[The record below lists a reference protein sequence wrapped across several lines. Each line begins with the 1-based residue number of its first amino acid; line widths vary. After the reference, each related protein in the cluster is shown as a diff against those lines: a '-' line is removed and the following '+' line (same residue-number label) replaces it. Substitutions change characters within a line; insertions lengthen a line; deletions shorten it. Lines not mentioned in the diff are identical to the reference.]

1 MSIVCASGLESLSV
15 AFEPGA
21 SAGDGLMPA
30 ADFSNLPIVH
40 RILMRFY
47 EPLTELGRRARR
59 VGPVDRGTLVLVAG
73 LHEGVGSSTTA
84 LALAAAATADG
95 PTALVDTD
103 LRSRG
108 LTQLFR
114 PRPAAGWDDVV
125 SGASFIEDA
134 VHFVDSREALAFFP
148 IRAVVGDVFAS
159 NGHAG
164 LTRWLGRLRQDYQ
177 LIIVDGG
184 SVPNG
189 LRWAPWVDA
198 ALIVRDPARS
208 ADSDWTPVW
217 DSMEEAGA
225 HVLGIVETFV

>member
-1 MSIVCASGLESLSV
+1 MSIVCASGVESLSV
-15 AFEPGA
+15 AFEPRPGA
-21 SAGDGLMPA
+21 DNGLTPP
-30 ADFSNLPIVH
+30 ADFSNLPVVH
-40 RILMRFY
+40 QILKRFY
-47 EPLTELGRRARR
+47 EPLSELGRRARR

-73 LHEGVGSSTTA
+73 LHEGVGSSTMA
-84 LALAAAATADG
+84 LALAAAAAAEG
-95 PTALVDTD
+95 PTALVDAD

-114 PRPAAGWDDVV
+114 PRPVAGWDDVV
-125 SGASFIEDA
+125 SGASYIEDT

-148 IRAVVGDVFAS
+148 IRAMVGDVFAS
-159 NGHAG
+159 NGHSG

-184 SVPNG
+184 SVPHG
-189 LRWAPWVDA
+189 LHWAPWVDA

-217 DSMEEAGA
+217 DSLEEAGA